1 MVDVPCRDSILPG
14 VMEDIERQKV
24 LDAAAVAPLR
34 DALLV
39 PPDRVGAKPPAVI
52 LRSGPLAR

>member
-1 MVDVPCRDSILPG
+1 
-14 VMEDIERQKV
+14 MEDIERQKV

-39 PPDRVGAKPPAVI
+39 PPDRVGGKPPAVI